1 MKARTVSLI
10 VLSCLLVA
18 SCAST
23 RRLLIKKNDYLGWR
37 MTDYQLLS
45 TGKDYANYLKEN
57 YHLYSGYGL
66 KMILVQEIE
75 GPNQT
80 KMKVEI
86 FKTRGQEDASAL
98 YKRYQSFSQ
107 VNVGDAGSESPGLIC
122 FYKGSYFVK
131 VSAVQ
136 NLLDK
141 NNYLINVA
149 QLIATTI

>member
-1 MKARTVSLI
+1 MKAKNLAIIFLVSLLA
-10 VLSCLLVA
+10 VT
-18 SCAST
+18 CAST
-23 RRLLIKKNDYLGWR
+23 RRLLIKKNDYLGWNL
-37 MTDYQLLS
+37 TDYQLLS

-57 YHLYSGYGL
+57 FHLYSGYGL

-75 GPNQT
+75 GPNQM

-86 FKTRGQEDASAL
+86 FRTRGREDASAL

-107 VNVGDAGSESPGLIC
+107 VNIGDAGSESPGLVC

-131 VSAVQ
+131 VSGLR

-149 QLIATTI
+149 QLIAAKI